1 MGNSYSLIYLHFVF
15 STKER
20 RSWINDEIRP
30 SLHAYM
36 ARIVNEEFG
45 QAREVGGTDNHMHL
59 LLDMQ
64 RIASPDAI
72 MRTIKSRTSKW
83 MKGETDN
90 QWFGWQDGYGVFSV
104 SASAVDRVGEYIRDQ
119 KEHHQRWSFSEE
131 FGRLLQ
137 KHGVAYDPKYLV

>member
-72 MRTIKSRTSKW
+72 SNAP
-83 MKGETDN
+83 G
-90 QWFGWQDGYGVFSV
+90 
-104 SASAVDRVGEYIRDQ
+104 
-119 KEHHQRWSFSEE
+119 
-131 FGRLLQ
+131 
-137 KHGVAYDPKYLV
+137 